1 MELSQE
7 TKKRLTEALEGHGMR
22 LTRQREQVYSLIHD
36 NKSHPT
42 AEELYALARSEL
54 PSISLA
60 TIYNC
65 LETFVSCNLVRPVH
79 LGRHSTRY
87 EPALEEHAH
96 FICQDCGKVFDIKIS
111 DEFLESLKGI
121 LPPGFTAE
129 NVQLDFTGHA
139 ACENVDHCEEIAD
152 KANLTT
158 QPLA

>member
-1 MELSQE
+1 MKLPEES
-7 TKKRLTEALEGHGMR
+7 KKRLSTALESHGMR
-22 LTRQREQVYSLIHD
+22 LTRQREQVYGLMYN
-36 NKSHPT
+36 NKDHPT

-96 FICQDCGKVFDIKIS
+96 FFCQDCGKVFDIKVS
-111 DEFLESLKGI
+111 DELIATLKSV
-121 LPPGFTAE
+121 LPPGFSAE

-139 ACENVDHCEEIAD
+139 TCDDVEHCEEIAD
-152 KANLTT
+152 AAKLTT
-158 QPLA
+158 QPLG